1 MPAKFYKD
9 VPPGYTVCLHGDCA
23 RASCCLHQI
32 AYQRLLESENVLSL
46 LNPARCTKDDQCPYF
61 RDSAPVTYALGFT
74 GMQRRMYPS
83 QYTAFVSI
91 LMGRYGRNPYYDRRK
106 GNIALSPVEQQF
118 IRDALRKVGVTEDLE
133 FDRYET
139 GLLWNG

>member
-1 MPAKFYKD
+1 MPAKLYKD

-61 RDSAPVTYALGFT
+61 RDSAPVTYA
-74 GMQRRMYPS
+74 
-83 QYTAFVSI
+83 
-91 LMGRYGRNPYYDRRK
+91 YDRRK